1 MQSAYD
7 CILLELLLTDILN
20 QFSMTSCFV
29 HVSSVGFISKNSG
42 RFAVLAR
49 MQARARKIDLVT
61 RETLAVMA
69 KLCLY
74 LPTIQGAHRPEAKW
88 QVSEI
93 VLNLLLPVKED
104 LNVNILVVT
113 SSSLVVDVSSRL
125 VN

>member
-1 MQSAYD
+1 M
-7 CILLELLLTDILN
+7 LN
-20 QFSMTSCFV
+20 QLSTVSCVV
-29 HVSSVGFISKNSG
+29 HVNSVGFLSKTSG
-42 RFAVLAR
+42 RLEVQAR
-49 MQARARKIDLVT
+49 IQARARKMDLVT